1 MPFGKAGRK
10 SAQKTLVKKQTR
22 WVDLVFEPKC
32 EVTAN
37 LSNSRFFI
45 EWIFELGIFKEEKQI
60 LQKQLSR

>member
-22 WVDLVFEPKC
+22 WVDLVFKPKC

-37 LSNSRFFI
+37 LSNSRFFASI
-45 EWIFELGIFKEEKQI
+45 YGI
-60 LQKQLSR
+60 LTSV